1 MKVMPIT
8 HMEIMKVH
16 TIFSEV
22 WIMVVQNKIIQEIEM
37 RFSNSWVGIV
47 MMVHFVISTLLMV
60 IVRRTNKLKNQ

>member
-8 HMEIMKVH
+8 HVEIMKVH

-47 MMVHFVISTLLMV
+47 MMVHFVINTMMV
-60 IVRRTNKLKNQ
+60 IVRRTKKLKSQ